1 MRHFFRIFILAG
13 LLCTFSVHHAFAQT
27 AELTPDTI
35 TIVKARVT
43 KVEQKPHTTLA
54 SFDTPTPS
62 QKLTAEILEG
72 RDKGTLVTF
81 DNDFTQLN
89 VGDVFYMDHTANTL
103 DGTNYHSVRDPYR
116 VPLLLSLTILL
127 IGLVVAIGG
136 KQGVRGLI
144 ALAGSFV
151 LILFVLIPGILKGY
165 SPLSVSLGVAALIVI
180 LGSYIT
186 HGFNKTTTTA
196 VFGMILTVLCTG
208 ALAYA
213 TIHFGKFT
221 GYGTEEAVY
230 LNMNFNGN
238 IDIRGLLLAGII
250 IGLLGVLYDTA
261 ISQSIAVEELHK
273 IAPHVP
279 RKDIWKRAMRIG
291 REHIG
296 ALVDTLAL
304 AYVGTSLP
312 LILLFSTPPIQPL
325 MTINTEVF
333 AAEIIRI
340 LIGSIGLV
348 LAVPITTA
356 ISVWMLVKPISA
368 DIETISQEKK
378 HIESHSHSH

>member
-1 MRHFFRIFILAG
+1 MKNFLMGIVLAG
-13 LLCTFSVHHAFAQT
+13 FVCLFPIHAVSAQT
-27 AELTPDTI
+27 AELVPDTI
-35 TIVKARVT
+35 TIVKAKVT
-43 KVEQKPHTTLA
+43 EVAPNPDTTLA
-54 SFDTPTPS
+54 SFDSPSPS

-72 RDKGTLVTF
+72 TDKGMLVTF
-81 DNDFTQLN
+81 ENDFTQLK
-89 VGDVFYMDHTANTL
+89 VGDIFYMDHTANAV
-103 DGTNYHSVRDPYR
+103 DGVNYHSVRDPYR
-116 VPLLLSLTILL
+116 LPLLLFLTILL

-151 LILFVLIPGILKGY
+151 LILFVLIPSILKGY

-196 VFGMILTVLCTG
+196 VIGMILTVLCTG

-213 TIHFGKFT
+213 TVHLGKFT

-312 LILLFSTPPIQPL
+312 LILLFSTPPVQPL

-356 ISVWMLVKPISA
+356 ISVWMLVRPTAA
-368 DIETISQEKK
+368 DPETISREKK
-378 HIESHSHSH
+378 TLATHTHSH